1 MHCAY
6 NTCSFP
12 YHFFDLFQEV
22 DIHKC
27 FPIMCH
33 GDDADSHRRRS
44 FCALTIG
51 SPLLPPC
58 SSWDSKVLIYM
69 IDTSRAVAETFDVLD
84 SWVVHSLCELQEG
97 RFFDVDI
104 YNCKFDRGKS
114 GLICGEYRGIL
125 VALKGDQKYLQRAV
139 KIKAN
144 WKSPHNVCA
153 YCGASSS
160 GDLIWSSF
168 GPDAAH
174 RRTLV
179 SNEKFFLEGCHA
191 NAWLRLP
198 GFDIQCL
205 LQDWLHLVD
214 LSYTPE
220 VCASALWC

>member
-1 MHCAY
+1 MMC
-6 NTCSFP
+6 NTFSFF
-12 YHFFDLFQEV
+12 YQLSDLFQAI
-22 DIHKC
+22 DINKC
-27 FPIMCH
+27 FPIICH

-51 SPLLPPC
+51 SPLLPAC

-69 IDTSRAVAETFDVLD
+69 IDTTRAVEETYDVLD

-104 YNCKFDRGKS
+104 YNCKFARGKS
-114 GLICGEYRGIL
+114 GPICGEYRGIF

-144 WKSPHNVCA
+144 WKSPNNVCV
-153 YCGASSS
+153 YCGARSS

-168 GPDAAH
+168 GPDAPH
-174 RRTLV
+174 RSTLV
-179 SNEKFFLEGCHA
+179 SNENFLLHGCRA
-191 NAWLRLP
+191 NAWIRLP

-214 LSYTPE
+214 LSFTPE